1 MPQHPTAVT
10 APGGS
15 DAGMDHR
22 DCSAVQVCSPGVVA
36 IVSSV
41 TRLEPAYQ
49 QHRVAFASGPSLVGI
64 RAAPLPPPPR
74 A

>member
-1 MPQHPTAVT
+1 MPQQPTAVS

-15 DAGMDHR
+15 HAGMDHR
-22 DCSAVQVCSPGVVA
+22 DCSSIQVCSPAVVA

-49 QHRVAFASGPSLVGI
+49 QHRLVFV
-64 RAAPLPPPPR
+64 
-74 A
+74 